1 MSKPLK
7 QVIVFSENYGHEV
20 EKEVNAWLS
29 NRANDVYEHTLSW
42 FAADHYITCVIAY
55 WEEKS

>member
-7 QVIVFSENYGHEV
+7 KVIVFSENYGHDV

-29 NRANDVYEHTLSW
+29 NRANDVYEHTLTW
-42 FAADHYITCVIAY
+42 FGASHYINCVITY